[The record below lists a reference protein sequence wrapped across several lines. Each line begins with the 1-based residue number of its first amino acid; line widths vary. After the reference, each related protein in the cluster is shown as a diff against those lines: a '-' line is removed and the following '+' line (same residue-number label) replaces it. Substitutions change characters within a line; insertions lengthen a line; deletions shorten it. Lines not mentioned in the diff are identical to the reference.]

1 MLSLSYLEIKLTLK
15 KHPILS
21 NKDTLFYRGNTSI
34 SVDFSAS
41 EISSDGSLILLEK
54 IEREH
59 KLIKNIAKC
68 LPDLRDPRFITY
80 SREVQLKQR
89 VFMMML
95 GYEDANDVIH
105 LKHDP
110 VFKDVLQGDLA
121 SQPTISRFENSLDK
135 RSIFKLCNVWVD
147 HYVSSLSGRKRL
159 VIDVDATDDPT
170 HGNQQLSMFN
180 GYYGQFMLNELFFHD
195 GETGQIILPVLRPGN
210 SHSNK
215 WYVSILKRIIIKI
228 RASYPSMEI
237 VIRTDSGFSC
247 APFYK
252 LVDDYQL
259 LFVTGQASNN
269 VLKKKVARAVKAVK
283 LHYLNQGKKH
293 QHFMQFKYQAKSWHK
308 KQHCYSK
315 IESTGLGMNVRHFI
329 SNMNEEDAREIYFG
343 FYVLRGDASEN
354 RIKEVKNM
362 CFSDRLSD
370 HRFWANFLRLFIS
383 SLAYEM
389 FLLIKQKIKNC
400 SVAVAKKWQVSSIR
414 TYLLKVGATIKI
426 TKRRILYQL
435 SKSFVYKDLFREI
448 ILQ

>member
-1 MLSLSYLEIKLTLK
+1 LRT
-15 KHPILS
+15 
-21 NKDTLFYRGNTSI
+21 KDTLFYRGNTSI

-59 KLIKNIAKC
+59 KLINKFGKH
-68 LPDLRDPRFITY
+68 LPDLRNPNLVTY
-80 SREVQLKQR
+80 SREAQLKQR

-95 GYEDANDVIH
+95 GYEDANDVTH
-105 LKHDP
+105 LQQDP
-110 VFKDVLQGDLA
+110 LFKDVLQGDLA

-135 RSIFKLCNVWVD
+135 HSIFKFSNAWVD
-147 HYVSSLSGRKRL
+147 HYVSTLQGRERI

-170 HGNQQLSMFN
+170 HGNQQMSMFN

-215 WYVSILKRIIIKI
+215 WYVGILKRIIIKI
-228 RASYPSMEI
+228 RAAYPEMEI

-247 APFYK
+247 APFYE
-252 LVDDYQL
+252 LVDQYNL
-259 LFVTGQASNN
+259 LFVTGQASNAI
-269 VLKKKVARAVKAVK
+269 LKKKVSRAKNAVKH
-283 LHYLNQGKKH
+283 LYLNQGEKH
-293 QHFMQFKYQAKSWHK
+293 QHFMGFTYQAASWHK
-308 KQHCYSK
+308 EQQCYSK

-329 SNMNEEDAREIYFG
+329 SNLQEQEAREIYFG
-343 FYVLRGDASEN
+343 FYVKRGEASEN

-362 CFSDRLSD
+362 CFSDRLSN
-370 HRFWANFLRLFIS
+370 HGYWANSFRLFIS

-389 FLLIKQKIKNC
+389 FLIIKQKIKKTAV
-400 SVAVAKKWQVSSIR
+400 SVAKKWQISSIR

-426 TKRRILYQL
+426 TKKRIVYQL
-435 SKSFVYKDLFREI
+435 SEAFVYKDLFREI
-448 ILQ
+448 ITQ